1 MINKPILPPK
11 DGYVEVVDSNGNH
24 IYKPTNKTIMENQE
38 ALYNKEQFDS
48 LMEKLE
54 MTQAALDAILMGEI
68 EL

>member
-1 MINKPILPPK
+1 MINKPMLPPK
-11 DGYVEVVDSNGNH
+11 DGYVEVVDANGNH
-24 IYKPTNKTIMENQE
+24 IYKPTNKTIMKNQE
-38 ALYNKEQFDS
+38 ALYNKEQFDA